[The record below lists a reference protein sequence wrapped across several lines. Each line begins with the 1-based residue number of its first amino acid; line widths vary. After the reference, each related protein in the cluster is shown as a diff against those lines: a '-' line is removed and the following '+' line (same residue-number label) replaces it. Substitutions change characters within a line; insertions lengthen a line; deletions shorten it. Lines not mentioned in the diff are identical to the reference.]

1 MQNVIKSITEHPEM
15 FLIIAGVIL
24 LIILVL
30 LVRKLFRKPKHN
42 VEEYQDTIESD
53 SNQENEELS
62 ENENEEK
69 HEQNLDEQSR
79 QNHIEDYDGDDSVE
93 DTREYRADELNE
105 ENNSEPL
112 KGSQEDDDVSM
123 QMHAKRREPREW
135 EKQSEEPSEE
145 KVGKHGMPLDYYIS
159 ENKPVTP
166 ENYQYRHGMYEKKE
180 DDELSPG
187 DRTFERDPDEKEEFQ
202 KTIKE
207 LTTSLNEVKLSQ
219 NHLENKLD
227 EIGKMFALMQEN
239 ISQNTSDI
247 LNKMNVS
254 KQDVISEIS
263 ENCDAQ
269 NRAVV
274 ESIKSAI
281 PEPVEMPIHETVD
294 YTEQLVGLKKDI
306 EDLKPFVENAI
317 ALRVPVIPK
326 NLVTD
331 MEMMTTEDNISG
343 KIDEIGKKCDEIVT
357 RVNDVKSLQVSQN
370 KQNPDT
376 KKQAVKQDSPKKS
389 QPEKKSQ
396 KQPDS
401 KKESNKPQ
409 DKQPKQEQAPVKQ
422 EAKPAEKQEP
432 IKAQEPAKK
441 VTPVKETPVQNPKQ
455 ETADLEDGT
464 KKVSKPKHLMPQSE
478 KEIDKKISESALPVI
493 ETVASFQDGTKP
505 DSEHLD
511 SFKERHEQRRL
522 QREQAARERAEAQN
536 KQNPVERN
544 NQNLVNNTPV
554 NQSQN
559 SKYERTT
566 GRGYSHSTR
575 PTRPESSSYIARPE
589 HGIR

>member
-42 VEEYQDTIESD
+42 VEEYQDTIESA

-62 ENENEEK
+62 ENESEK
-69 HEQNLDEQSR
+69 EYEQNLDEQSR
-79 QNHIEDYDGDDSVE
+79 QNHIKDYDEDDSVE

-105 ENNSEPL
+105 ENDSEPL
-112 KGSQEDDDVSM
+112 KDSQEDDDVSM

-135 EKQSEEPSEE
+135 EKQTEEPSEE

-180 DDELSPG
+180 DDELNPG

-202 KTIKE
+202 KAVKE
-207 LTTSLNEVKLSQ
+207 LATSLNEVKLSQ

-247 LNKMNVS
+247 LNKMNMS

-281 PEPVEMPIHETVD
+281 PEPAEVSAHETVD
-294 YTEQLVGLKKDI
+294 YTEQLAGLKKDI

-376 KKQAVKQDSPKKS
+376 KKQTVKQDSSKKP

-396 KQPDS
+396 KQSDS
-401 KKESNKPQ
+401 KKENNKSQ
-409 DKQPKQEQAPVKQ
+409 DKQPKQEQTPVKQ
-422 EAKPAEKQEP
+422 ESKSVEKQKSVKE
-432 IKAQEPAKK
+432 AE
-441 VTPVKETPVQNPKQ
+441 TVKETPVQNQKQ

-464 KKVSKPKHLMPQSE
+464 KKVSKPRQLTPQSE
-478 KEIDKKISESALPVI
+478 KEIDKKISESALPVV

-566 GRGYSHSTR
+566 GRGYSHSAR
-575 PTRPESSSYIARPE
+575 PSRPESASYIARPE

>member
-1 MQNVIKSITEHPEM
+1 MQNIIKSITEHPEM

-30 LVRKLFRKPKHN
+30 LIRKLFRKPKHN

-53 SNQENEELS
+53 SNQENEELP
-62 ENENEEK
+62 ENENEEEY
-69 HEQNLDEQSR
+69 EQISDEQSR
-79 QNHIEDYDGDDSVE
+79 QNHIEDYDEDDSVE

-105 ENNSEPL
+105 ENSSEPL
-112 KGSQEDDDVSM
+112 KDSQEDDDVSM

-135 EKQSEEPSEE
+135 EKQTEEPSEG

-180 DDELSPG
+180 DDELNPG

-202 KTIKE
+202 KAIKE
-207 LTTSLNEVKLSQ
+207 LTASLNEVKLSQ

-247 LNKMNVS
+247 LNKINMS

-376 KKQAVKQDSPKKS
+376 KKQTVKQDSQKKS

-396 KQPDS
+396 KQSDS
-401 KKESNKPQ
+401 KKENNKSQ
-409 DKQPKQEQAPVKQ
+409 DKQPKQEQTPVKQ
-422 EAKPAEKQEP
+422 ESKSVEKQKPVKE
-432 IKAQEPAKK
+432 AE
-441 VTPVKETPVQNPKQ
+441 TVKETPVQNQKQ

-464 KKVSKPKHLMPQSE
+464 KKVSKPRQLMPQSE
-478 KEIDKKISESALPVI
+478 KEIDKKISESALPVV

-566 GRGYSHSTR
+566 GRGYSHSAR

-589 HGIR
+589 HGVR

>member
-30 LVRKLFRKPKHN
+30 LVRKLFRKPKYN

-79 QNHIEDYDGDDSVE
+79 QNHIKDYDEDDSVE

-105 ENNSEPL
+105 ENDSEPL
-112 KGSQEDDDVSM
+112 KDSQEDDDVSM
-123 QMHAKRREPREW
+123 QMHTKRREPREW
-135 EKQSEEPSEE
+135 EKEPEEPSEE

-180 DDELSPG
+180 DNELNPG

-227 EIGKMFALMQEN
+227 EIGKMFALMQES
-239 ISQNTSDI
+239 ISKNTSDI
-247 LNKMNVS
+247 LNKMNMS

-281 PEPVEMPIHETVD
+281 PEPAEESAHETVD
-294 YTEQLVGLKKDI
+294 YTEQLIGLKKDI

-326 NLVTD
+326 NIVTN

-441 VTPVKETPVQNPKQ
+441 VTSVKETPVQNPKQ

-544 NQNLVNNTPV
+544 NQNFVNNTPA

-566 GRGYSHSTR
+566 GRGYSHSAR

>member
-30 LVRKLFRKPKHN
+30 LVRKLFRKSKHN

-62 ENENEEK
+62 ENENEEEY
-69 HEQNLDEQSR
+69 EQNLDEQSR
-79 QNHIEDYDGDDSVE
+79 QNHIKDYDEDDSVE
-93 DTREYRADELNE
+93 DTREYRADEFNE
-105 ENNSEPL
+105 ENDSEPL
-112 KGSQEDDDVSM
+112 KASQEDDDVSM

-180 DDELSPG
+180 DDELNPG

-202 KTIKE
+202 KAVKE
-207 LTTSLNEVKLSQ
+207 LATSLNEVKLSQ

-239 ISQNTSDI
+239 ISKNTSDI
-247 LNKMNVS
+247 LNKMNMS
-254 KQDVISEIS
+254 KQDIISEIS

-281 PEPVEMPIHETVD
+281 PEPAEVSAPETVD
-294 YTEQLVGLKKDI
+294 YTEQLAGLKKDI

-331 MEMMTTEDNISG
+331 MNMMTTEDNISG

-357 RVNDVKSLQVSQN
+357 RVNDVKSLQISQH

-376 KKQAVKQDSPKKS
+376 KKQTVKQDGPKKS

-396 KQPDS
+396 KQSEP
-401 KKESNKPQ
+401 KKESNEHQ
-409 DKQPKQEQAPVKQ
+409 NKQPKQEQAPVKQ
-422 EAKPAEKQEP
+422 EAKPAKKQEP
-432 IKAQEPAKK
+432 IKAQEPVKK

-478 KEIDKKISESALPVI
+478 KEIDKKISESALPVV

-566 GRGYSHSTR
+566 GRGYTHSAR

-589 HGIR
+589 HSVR

>member
-30 LVRKLFRKPKHN
+30 LARKLFRKPKHN

-62 ENENEEK
+62 ENENKEEY
-69 HEQNLDEQSR
+69 EQISDEQSR
-79 QNHIEDYDGDDSVE
+79 QNHIKDYDEDDSVE
-93 DTREYRADELNE
+93 DTREYRADEFNE
-105 ENNSEPL
+105 ENDSEPL
-112 KGSQEDDDVSM
+112 KDSQEDDDVSM

-135 EKQSEEPSEE
+135 EKQNEEPSEE

-202 KTIKE
+202 KAIKE
-207 LTTSLNEVKLSQ
+207 LTASLNEVKLSQ

-239 ISQNTSDI
+239 ISKNTSDI
-247 LNKMNVS
+247 LDGMDAS
-254 KQDVISEIS
+254 KQAVISEIS

-294 YTEQLVGLKKDI
+294 YTEQLAGLKKDI

-357 RVNDVKSLQVSQN
+357 RVNDIKSLQVSQN

-409 DKQPKQEQAPVKQ
+409 DKQPKQEQVPVKQ
-422 EAKPAEKQEP
+422 ESKSVEKQ
-432 IKAQEPAKK
+432 K
-441 VTPVKETPVQNPKQ
+441 PVKETTSVKEAPVQNPKQ

-464 KKVSKPKHLMPQSE
+464 KKVSKPRQLMPQSE
-478 KEIDKKISESALPVI
+478 KEIDKKISESALPII

-522 QREQAARERAEAQN
+522 QREQAAKERAEAQN

-544 NQNLVNNTPV
+544 NQNLVNNAPV

-566 GRGYSHSTR
+566 GRGYTHSAR

-589 HGIR
+589 HSIR

>member
-1 MQNVIKSITEHPEM
+1 MQNVIKLITEHPEM

-30 LVRKLFRKPKHN
+30 LIRKLFRKPKHN

-53 SNQENEELS
+53 SNQESEELS
-62 ENENEEK
+62 ENENKEEY
-69 HEQNLDEQSR
+69 EQNPDEQSC
-79 QNHIEDYDGDDSVE
+79 QNHIKDYDEDDSVE
-93 DTREYRADELNE
+93 DTREYHPDEFNE
-105 ENNSEPL
+105 ENDSEPL
-112 KGSQEDDDVSM
+112 KDSQEDDDISM

-135 EKQSEEPSEE
+135 EKQPGESSEE

-180 DDELSPG
+180 DNELNPG

-202 KTIKE
+202 KTVKE
-207 LTTSLNEVKLSQ
+207 LTASLNEVKLSQ

-239 ISQNTSDI
+239 ISENTSDI
-247 LNKMNVS
+247 LNKMNMS

-281 PEPVEMPIHETVD
+281 PEPVEMPVHETVD
-294 YTEQLVGLKKDI
+294 YTEQLAGLKKDI

-326 NLVTD
+326 NLVTNT
-331 MEMMTTEDNISG
+331 EMMTTEDNISG

-376 KKQAVKQDSPKKS
+376 KKQTVKQDSPKKS

-409 DKQPKQEQAPVKQ
+409 DKQPKQEQTPVKQ
-422 EAKPAEKQEP
+422 ESKSLEKQ
-432 IKAQEPAKK
+432 K
-441 VTPVKETPVQNPKQ
+441 PVKEAETVKEAPVQNQKQ
-455 ETADLEDGT
+455 ETTDLKDGT
-464 KKVSKPKHLMPQSE
+464 KKVSKPRQLVPQSE
-478 KEIDKKISESALPVI
+478 KEIDKKISESALPVV

-505 DSEHLD
+505 DSEDLD
-511 SFKERHEQRRL
+511 SFKQRREQRRA
-522 QREQAARERAEAQN
+522 QREQAARERAETQN
-536 KQNPVERN
+536 KQNPVTEN
-544 NQNLVNNTPV
+544 NQNSV

-566 GRGYSHSTR
+566 GRGYTHSAR
-575 PTRPESSSYIARPE
+575 PTRPESASYIARPE

>member
-30 LVRKLFRKPKHN
+30 LVRKLFRKSKHN

-62 ENENEEK
+62 ENENEEEY
-69 HEQNLDEQSR
+69 EQNLDEQSR
-79 QNHIEDYDGDDSVE
+79 QNHIKDYDEDDSVE
-93 DTREYRADELNE
+93 DTREYRADEFNE
-105 ENNSEPL
+105 ENDSEPL
-112 KGSQEDDDVSM
+112 KASQEDDDVSM

-145 KVGKHGMPLDYYIS
+145 EVGKHGMPLDYYIS

-180 DDELSPG
+180 DDELNPG

-202 KTIKE
+202 KAVKE
-207 LTTSLNEVKLSQ
+207 LATSLNEVKLSQ

-544 NQNLVNNTPV
+544 NQNFVNNTPA

-566 GRGYSHSTR
+566 GRGYSHSAR

>member
-1 MQNVIKSITEHPEM
+1 MQNVVKTITEHPEM

-62 ENENEEK
+62 ENESEEEYK
-69 HEQNLDEQSR
+69 QIPDEQSR
-79 QNHIEDYDGDDSVE
+79 QNHIKDYDEDDSVE
-93 DTREYRADELNE
+93 DTREYRADEFNE
-105 ENNSEPL
+105 ENDSEPL
-112 KGSQEDDDVSM
+112 KDSQEDDDVSM

-135 EKQSEEPSEE
+135 EKQTEEPSEE

-202 KTIKE
+202 KAIKE
-207 LTTSLNEVKLSQ
+207 LTASLNEVKLSQ

-239 ISQNTSDI
+239 ISKNTSDI
-247 LNKMNVS
+247 LDGMDAS
-254 KQDVISEIS
+254 KQAVISEIS

-281 PEPVEMPIHETVD
+281 PEPAEVSAHETVD

-326 NLVTD
+326 NIVTN

-357 RVNDVKSLQVSQN
+357 RVNDVKSLQVSQS
-370 KQNPDT
+370 KQNSDT
-376 KKQAVKQDSPKKS
+376 KKQTVKQDSPKKS

-401 KKESNKPQ
+401 KKESNKSQ

-422 EAKPAEKQEP
+422 ESKSVEKQ
-432 IKAQEPAKK
+432 K
-441 VTPVKETPVQNPKQ
+441 PVKEVETVKEAPVQNPKQ
-455 ETADLEDGT
+455 ETVDLEDGT
-464 KKVSKPKHLMPQSE
+464 KKVSKPRQLMPQSE
-478 KEIDKKISESALPVI
+478 KEIDKKISESALPIV

-522 QREQAARERAEAQN
+522 QREQAAKERAEAQN

-544 NQNLVNNTPV
+544 NQNFVNNTPV
-554 NQSQN
+554 SQSQN

-566 GRGYSHSTR
+566 GRGYTHSAR

-589 HGIR
+589 HSIR

>member
-30 LVRKLFRKPKHN
+30 LVRKLFRKPKYN
-42 VEEYQDTIESD
+42 VEEYQDTIESA

-62 ENENEEK
+62 ENENEEEY
-69 HEQNLDEQSR
+69 EQNLDEQSR
-79 QNHIEDYDGDDSVE
+79 QNHIKDYDEDDSVE

-135 EKQSEEPSEE
+135 EKQTEEPSEE

-180 DDELSPG
+180 DNELNPG

-202 KTIKE
+202 KAVKE
-207 LTTSLNEVKLSQ
+207 LATSLNEVKLSQ

-239 ISQNTSDI
+239 ISNNTSDI
-247 LNKMNVS
+247 LDKMNMS

-281 PEPVEMPIHETVD
+281 PEPAEVSAHKTVD
-294 YTEQLVGLKKDI
+294 YTEQLAGLKKDI

-357 RVNDVKSLQVSQN
+357 RVNDVKSLQISQH

-376 KKQAVKQDSPKKS
+376 KKQTVKQDGSKKS

-396 KQPDS
+396 KQSDS
-401 KKESNKPQ
+401 KKENNKSQ
-409 DKQPKQEQAPVKQ
+409 DKQPKQEQTPVKQ
-422 EAKPAEKQEP
+422 ESKSVEKQKSVKE
-432 IKAQEPAKK
+432 AE
-441 VTPVKETPVQNPKQ
+441 TVKETPVQNQKQ

-478 KEIDKKISESALPVI
+478 KEIDKKISESALPVV

-522 QREQAARERAEAQN
+522 QREQAAKERAEAQN

-566 GRGYSHSTR
+566 GRGYTHSAR
-575 PTRPESSSYIARPE
+575 PTRPESASYIARPE

>member
-30 LVRKLFRKPKHN
+30 LVRKLFRKSKHN

-79 QNHIEDYDGDDSVE
+79 QNHIKDYDEDDSVE

-105 ENNSEPL
+105 ENDSEPL
-112 KGSQEDDDVSM
+112 KDSQEDDDVSM

-135 EKQSEEPSEE
+135 EKEPEEPSEE

-180 DDELSPG
+180 DNELNPG

-281 PEPVEMPIHETVD
+281 PEQAEVSAHETVD
-294 YTEQLVGLKKDI
+294 YTEQLAGLKKDI

-331 MEMMTTEDNISG
+331 MNMMTTEDNISG

-357 RVNDVKSLQVSQN
+357 RVNDVKSLQVSQS

-376 KKQAVKQDSPKKS
+376 KKQTVKQDSQKKS
-389 QPEKKSQ
+389 QSEKKTQ

-401 KKESNKPQ
+401 KKENNKSQ
-409 DKQPKQEQAPVKQ
+409 DKQPKQEQTPVKQ
-422 EAKPAEKQEP
+422 KSKSVEKQ
-432 IKAQEPAKK
+432 K
-441 VTPVKETPVQNPKQ
+441 PVKEAETVKEAPVQNQKQ

-464 KKVSKPKHLMPQSE
+464 KKVSKPRQLMPQSE
-478 KEIDKKISESALPVI
+478 KEIDKKISESALPVV

>member
-53 SNQENEELS
+53 SNHENEELS
-62 ENENEEK
+62 ENESEEEYK
-69 HEQNLDEQSR
+69 QIPDEQSR
-79 QNHIEDYDGDDSVE
+79 QNHIKDYDEDDSVE
-93 DTREYRADELNE
+93 DTREYRADEFNE
-105 ENNSEPL
+105 ENDSEPL
-112 KGSQEDDDVSM
+112 KDSQEDDDVSM

-135 EKQSEEPSEE
+135 EKQAEEPSEE

-180 DDELSPG
+180 DDELNPG

-202 KTIKE
+202 KAVKE
-207 LTTSLNEVKLSQ
+207 LATSLNEVKLSQ

-239 ISQNTSDI
+239 ISKNTSDI
-247 LNKMNVS
+247 LNKMNMS

-281 PEPVEMPIHETVD
+281 PEPAEASAPETVD
-294 YTEQLVGLKKDI
+294 YTEQLAGLKKDI

-357 RVNDVKSLQVSQN
+357 RVNDVKSLQVSQS
-370 KQNPDT
+370 KQNSDT
-376 KKQAVKQDSPKKS
+376 KKQTVKQDSPKKS

-401 KKESNKPQ
+401 KKESNKSQ

-422 EAKPAEKQEP
+422 ESKSVEKQ
-432 IKAQEPAKK
+432 K
-441 VTPVKETPVQNPKQ
+441 PVKEVETVKEAPVQNQKQ
-455 ETADLEDGT
+455 ETAGLEDGT
-464 KKVSKPKHLMPQSE
+464 KKVSKPRHLTPQSE
-478 KEIDKKISESALPVI
+478 KEIDKKISESALPVV

-522 QREQAARERAEAQN
+522 QREQAAKERAEAQN

-544 NQNLVNNTPV
+544 NQNLVNNAPV

-566 GRGYSHSTR
+566 GRGYTHSTR
-575 PTRPESSSYIARPE
+575 PTRPESTSYIARPE

>member
-1 MQNVIKSITEHPEM
+1 MQNIIKSITEHPEM

-53 SNQENEELS
+53 SNQENEELP
-62 ENENEEK
+62 ENENEEEYK
-69 HEQNLDEQSR
+69 QISDEQSR
-79 QNHIEDYDGDDSVE
+79 QNHIKDYDEDDSVE

-112 KGSQEDDDVSM
+112 KDSQEDDDVSM

-159 ENKPVTP
+159 ENKLVTP

-180 DDELSPG
+180 DDELNPG

-202 KTIKE
+202 KAVNE

-239 ISQNTSDI
+239 ISQNTSNI

-281 PEPVEMPIHETVD
+281 PEPAEVSAHETGD
-294 YTEQLVGLKKDI
+294 YTEQLAGLKKDI

-331 MEMMTTEDNISG
+331 MDMMTTEDNISG

-370 KQNPDT
+370 KQNPDA
-376 KKQAVKQDSPKKS
+376 KKQTVKQDSPKKS

-396 KQPDS
+396 KQSDS
-401 KKESNKPQ
+401 KREDNEHQ
-409 DKQPKQEQAPVKQ
+409 NKQPKQGQTPVKQ
-422 EAKPAEKQEP
+422 ESKSVEKQKSVKE
-432 IKAQEPAKK
+432 
-441 VTPVKETPVQNPKQ
+441 TTSVKETPVQNPKQ

-464 KKVSKPKHLMPQSE
+464 KKVSKPRQLMPQSE
-478 KEIDKKISESALPVI
+478 KEIDKKISESALPIV

-505 DSEHLD
+505 DSEYLD

-522 QREQAARERAEAQN
+522 QREQAAREREEAQN

-544 NQNLVNNTPV
+544 SQNLVNSAPV
-554 NQSQN
+554 NQSQS

-566 GRGYSHSTR
+566 GRGYTHSAR

-589 HGIR
+589 HGVR

>member
-62 ENENEEK
+62 KNENEEEY
-69 HEQNLDEQSR
+69 EQISDEQSR
-79 QNHIEDYDGDDSVE
+79 QNHIKDYDEDNSVE

-105 ENNSEPL
+105 ENDSEPL
-112 KGSQEDDDVSM
+112 KDSQEDDDVSM

-135 EKQSEEPSEE
+135 EKQTEEPSEE

-180 DDELSPG
+180 DNELNPG

-239 ISQNTSDI
+239 ISQNASDI
-247 LNKMNVS
+247 LNKMNMS

-281 PEPVEMPIHETVD
+281 PEPAEVSTHETVN

-326 NLVTD
+326 NLVTN

-376 KKQAVKQDSPKKS
+376 KKQTVKQDSLKKS

-396 KQPDS
+396 KQSDS
-401 KKESNKPQ
+401 KREDNEHQ
-409 DKQPKQEQAPVKQ
+409 NKQPKKEQAPVKQ
-422 EAKPAEKQEP
+422 ESKSVEKQ
-432 IKAQEPAKK
+432 K
-441 VTPVKETPVQNPKQ
+441 PVKETTSVKEAPVQNPKQ
-455 ETADLEDGT
+455 ETVDLEDGT
-464 KKVSKPKHLMPQSE
+464 KKVSKPRQLMPQSE
-478 KEIDKKISESALPVI
+478 KEIDKKISESALPII

-522 QREQAARERAEAQN
+522 QREQAAKERAEAQN

-544 NQNLVNNTPV
+544 NQNFVNNAPV
-554 NQSQN
+554 SQSQN

-566 GRGYSHSTR
+566 GRGYTHSAR
-575 PTRPESSSYIARPE
+575 PTRPESTSYIARPE
-589 HGIR
+589 HGIC

>member
-62 ENENEEK
+62 ENENEEEY
-69 HEQNLDEQSR
+69 EQISDEQSR
-79 QNHIEDYDGDDSVE
+79 QDHIKDYDEDDSVE

-105 ENNSEPL
+105 ENDSEPL
-112 KGSQEDDDVSM
+112 KDSQEDDDVSM

-135 EKQSEEPSEE
+135 EKQTEEPSEE

-180 DDELSPG
+180 DNELNPG

-247 LNKMNVS
+247 LNKMNMS

-281 PEPVEMPIHETVD
+281 PEPAEVSAHETVD

-357 RVNDVKSLQVSQN
+357 RVNDVKSLQISQN
-370 KQNPDT
+370 KQNPDI
-376 KKQAVKQDSPKKS
+376 KKQTVKQDGQKKS

-401 KKESNKPQ
+401 KKENNKSQ
-409 DKQPKQEQAPVKQ
+409 DKQSKKEQTPVKQ
-422 EAKPAEKQEP
+422 ESKSVEKQ
-432 IKAQEPAKK
+432 K
-441 VTPVKETPVQNPKQ
+441 PVKETTSVKEAPVQNPKQ

-464 KKVSKPKHLMPQSE
+464 KKVSKPKQLMPQSE
-478 KEIDKKISESALPVI
+478 KEIDKKISESALPVV

-566 GRGYSHSTR
+566 GRGYTHSAR
-575 PTRPESSSYIARPE
+575 PTRPESTSYIARPE

>member
-1 MQNVIKSITEHPEM
+1 MQNVIKLITEHPEM

-30 LVRKLFRKPKHN
+30 LVGKLFRKPKHN

-53 SNQENEELS
+53 SNQESEELS
-62 ENENEEK
+62 ENENKEEY
-69 HEQNLDEQSR
+69 EQNPDEQSC
-79 QNHIEDYDGDDSVE
+79 QNHIKDYDEDDSVE
-93 DTREYRADELNE
+93 DTREYHPDEFNE
-105 ENNSEPL
+105 ENDSEPL
-112 KGSQEDDDVSM
+112 KDSQEDDDVSM

-135 EKQSEEPSEE
+135 EKQTEEPSEE

-180 DDELSPG
+180 DNELNPG

-202 KTIKE
+202 KAIKE
-207 LTTSLNEVKLSQ
+207 LTASLNEVKLSQ

-239 ISQNTSDI
+239 ISENTSDI
-247 LNKMNVS
+247 LNKMNMS

-281 PEPVEMPIHETVD
+281 PEPVEMPVHETVD
-294 YTEQLVGLKKDI
+294 YTEQLAGLKKDI

-376 KKQAVKQDSPKKS
+376 KKQTVKQDSPKKS
-389 QPEKKSQ
+389 QLEKKSQ

-422 EAKPAEKQEP
+422 ESKSLERQK
-432 IKAQEPAKK
+432 
-441 VTPVKETPVQNPKQ
+441 PVKEAETVKEVPVQNQKQ

-464 KKVSKPKHLMPQSE
+464 KKVSKPRQLMPQSE

-505 DSEHLD
+505 DSEDLD
-511 SFKERHEQRRL
+511 SFKQRREQRRA
-522 QREQAARERAEAQN
+522 QREQAARERAEAQD
-536 KQNPVERN
+536 KQNPATEN
-544 NQNLVNNTPV
+544 SQNSV

-566 GRGYSHSTR
+566 GRGYTHSAR
-575 PTRPESSSYIARPE
+575 PSRPESASYIARPE

>member
-24 LIILVL
+24 LIIHVL

-62 ENENEEK
+62 ENENEEEY
-69 HEQNLDEQSR
+69 EQNLDEQSR
-79 QNHIEDYDGDDSVE
+79 QNHIKDYDEDDSVE

-105 ENNSEPL
+105 ENDSESL
-112 KGSQEDDDVSM
+112 KDSQEDDDVSM

-180 DDELSPG
+180 DDELNPG

-202 KTIKE
+202 KTFKE
-207 LTTSLNEVKLSQ
+207 LATSLNEVKLSQ

-239 ISQNTSDI
+239 ISKNTSDI
-247 LNKMNVS
+247 LNKMNMS

-281 PEPVEMPIHETVD
+281 PEPAEASAPETVD
-294 YTEQLVGLKKDI
+294 YTEQLAGLKKDI

-376 KKQAVKQDSPKKS
+376 KKQTVKQDGSKKS

-396 KQPDS
+396 KQSDS
-401 KKESNKPQ
+401 KKENNKSQ
-409 DKQPKQEQAPVKQ
+409 DKQPKQEQTPVKQ
-422 EAKPAEKQEP
+422 ESKSVEKQKPVKE
-432 IKAQEPAKK
+432 AE
-441 VTPVKETPVQNPKQ
+441 TVKETPVQNQKQ
-455 ETADLEDGT
+455 ETADLEDST
-464 KKVSKPKHLMPQSE
+464 KKVSKPRQLTPQSE
-478 KEIDKKISESALPVI
+478 KEIDKKISESALPVV

-522 QREQAARERAEAQN
+522 QREQAAKERAEAQN

-566 GRGYSHSTR
+566 GRGYSHSAR

>member
-1 MQNVIKSITEHPEM
+1 MQNVVKTITEHPEM

-53 SNQENEELS
+53 SNQESEELS
-62 ENENEEK
+62 ENKNEEEY
-69 HEQNLDEQSR
+69 EQISDEQSR
-79 QNHIEDYDGDDSVE
+79 QNHIKDYDEDDSVE

-105 ENNSEPL
+105 GNDSEPL
-112 KGSQEDDDVSM
+112 KDSQEDDDVSM

-135 EKQSEEPSEE
+135 EKQTEEPSEE

-180 DDELSPG
+180 DNELNPG

-202 KTIKE
+202 KAVKE
-207 LTTSLNEVKLSQ
+207 LTASLNEVKLSQ

-239 ISQNTSDI
+239 ISKNTSDI
-247 LNKMNVS
+247 LNKMNMS

-281 PEPVEMPIHETVD
+281 PEPVEMPVHETVD

-326 NLVTD
+326 NIVTN
-331 MEMMTTEDNISG
+331 MEMMTAEDNISG

-357 RVNDVKSLQVSQN
+357 RVNDVKSLQISQN

-389 QPEKKSQ
+389 QLEKKSQ

-422 EAKPAEKQEP
+422 ESKSLEKQ
-432 IKAQEPAKK
+432 K
-441 VTPVKETPVQNPKQ
+441 PVKESTSVKEVPVQNSKQ
-455 ETADLEDGT
+455 ETTDLEGGT
-464 KKVSKPKHLMPQSE
+464 KKVSKPRQLMPQSE
-478 KEIDKKISESALPVI
+478 KEIDKKISESALPIV

-522 QREQAARERAEAQN
+522 QREQAAKERAEAQN

-544 NQNLVNNTPV
+544 NQNLVNNAPV
-554 NQSQN
+554 NQLQN

-566 GRGYSHSTR
+566 GRGYTHSAR
-575 PTRPESSSYIARPE
+575 PTRPESTSYIARPE
-589 HGIR
+589 HGVR

>member
-30 LVRKLFRKPKHN
+30 LVRKLFRKPKYN

-69 HEQNLDEQSR
+69 YEQNLDDQSR
-79 QNHIEDYDGDDSVE
+79 QNHIKDYDEDDSVE

-105 ENNSEPL
+105 ENDSEPL
-112 KGSQEDDDVSM
+112 KDSQEDDDVSM

-135 EKQSEEPSEE
+135 EKQTEEPSEE

-159 ENKPVTP
+159 ENKLVTP

-281 PEPVEMPIHETVD
+281 PEPAEVSAPETVD
-294 YTEQLVGLKKDI
+294 YTEQLAGLKKDI

-317 ALRVPVIPK
+317 ALRVTVIPK

-370 KQNPDT
+370 KQNPDA
-376 KKQAVKQDSPKKS
+376 KKQTVKQDSPKKS

-396 KQPDS
+396 KQSDS
-401 KKESNKPQ
+401 KREDNEHQ
-409 DKQPKQEQAPVKQ
+409 NKQPKKEQTPVKQ
-422 EAKPAEKQEP
+422 ESKSVEKQ
-432 IKAQEPAKK
+432 K
-441 VTPVKETPVQNPKQ
+441 PVKETPVQNPKQ

-536 KQNPVERN
+536 KQNPVERT
-544 NQNLVNNTPV
+544 NQNLVNNAPV

-566 GRGYSHSTR
+566 GRGYTHSAR

>member
-1 MQNVIKSITEHPEM
+1 MQNVIKLITEHPEM

-30 LVRKLFRKPKHN
+30 LVGKLFRKPKHN
-42 VEEYQDTIESD
+42 VEEYQDTIESA
-53 SNQENEELS
+53 SNQKDEELS
-62 ENENEEK
+62 ENENEEEY
-69 HEQNLDEQSR
+69 EQISDEQSR
-79 QNHIEDYDGDDSVE
+79 QSHIKDYDEDDSVE

-105 ENNSEPL
+105 ENDSEPL
-112 KGSQEDDDVSM
+112 KAPQEDNDVSM

-135 EKQSEEPSEE
+135 EKQPEESSEE

-159 ENKPVTP
+159 ENKTVTP

-180 DDELSPG
+180 DNELNPG

-202 KTIKE
+202 KAIKE
-207 LTTSLNEVKLSQ
+207 LAASLNEVKLSQ

-239 ISQNTSDI
+239 ISENTSDI
-247 LNKMNVS
+247 LNKMNMS

-281 PEPVEMPIHETVD
+281 PEPVETPVHETVD
-294 YTEQLVGLKKDI
+294 YTEQLAGLKKDI

-376 KKQAVKQDSPKKS
+376 KKQTVKQDSPKKS

-422 EAKPAEKQEP
+422 ESKSLEKQ
-432 IKAQEPAKK
+432 K
-441 VTPVKETPVQNPKQ
+441 PVKEAETVKEAPVQNQKQ
-455 ETADLEDGT
+455 ETTDLEDGT
-464 KKVSKPKHLMPQSE
+464 KKVSKPRHLTPQSE
-478 KEIDKKISESALPVI
+478 KEIDKKISESALPIV

-522 QREQAARERAEAQN
+522 QREQAAKERAEAQN

-544 NQNLVNNTPV
+544 NQNLVNNTSV

-566 GRGYSHSTR
+566 GRGYTHSAR
-575 PTRPESSSYIARPE
+575 PTRPESASYIARPE

>member
-1 MQNVIKSITEHPEM
+1 MQNVVKTITEHPEM

-42 VEEYQDTIESD
+42 IEEYQDTIESD
-53 SNQENEELS
+53 SNQESEELS
-62 ENENEEK
+62 ENKNEEEY
-69 HEQNLDEQSR
+69 EQISDEQSR
-79 QNHIEDYDGDDSVE
+79 QSHIEEYDEDDSVE

-105 ENNSEPL
+105 KNDSEPL
-112 KGSQEDDDVSM
+112 KDSQEDDDVSM

-135 EKQSEEPSEE
+135 EKQTEEPSEE

-180 DDELSPG
+180 DDELNPG

-202 KTIKE
+202 KTVKE
-207 LTTSLNEVKLSQ
+207 LTASLNEVKLSQ

-239 ISQNTSDI
+239 ISKNTSDI
-247 LNKMNVS
+247 LNKMNMS

-281 PEPVEMPIHETVD
+281 PEPVEMPVHETVD
-294 YTEQLVGLKKDI
+294 YTEQLAGLKKDI

-326 NLVTD
+326 NLVTN
-331 MEMMTTEDNISG
+331 MEMMTTEDSISG

-376 KKQAVKQDSPKKS
+376 KKQTVKQDSLKKS

-396 KQPDS
+396 KQSDS
-401 KKESNKPQ
+401 KREDNEHQ
-409 DKQPKQEQAPVKQ
+409 NKQPKKEQTPVKQ
-422 EAKPAEKQEP
+422 ESKSVEKQ
-432 IKAQEPAKK
+432 K
-441 VTPVKETPVQNPKQ
+441 PVKETASVKEAPVQNPKQ
-455 ETADLEDGT
+455 ETSDLEDST
-464 KKVSKPKHLMPQSE
+464 KKVSKPRQLMPQSE
-478 KEIDKKISESALPVI
+478 KEIDKKISESALPIV

-522 QREQAARERAEAQN
+522 QREQAAKERAEAQN

-544 NQNLVNNTPV
+544 NQNLVNNAPV

-566 GRGYSHSTR
+566 GRGYTHSAR
-575 PTRPESSSYIARPE
+575 PTRPESTSYIARPE
-589 HGIR
+589 HSIR

>member
-62 ENENEEK
+62 ENENEEEY
-69 HEQNLDEQSR
+69 EQISDEQSR
-79 QNHIEDYDGDDSVE
+79 QDHIKDYDEDDSVE

-105 ENNSEPL
+105 ENDSEPL
-112 KGSQEDDDVSM
+112 KDSQEDDDVSM

-135 EKQSEEPSEE
+135 EKQTEEPSEE

-180 DDELSPG
+180 DNELNPG

-207 LTTSLNEVKLSQ
+207 LTTSLNEVKFSQ

-247 LNKMNVS
+247 LNKMNMS

-281 PEPVEMPIHETVD
+281 PEPAEVSTHETVD
-294 YTEQLVGLKKDI
+294 YTEQLAGLKKDI

-331 MEMMTTEDNISG
+331 TEMMTTEDNISG

-376 KKQAVKQDSPKKS
+376 KKQTVKQDSLKKS

-396 KQPDS
+396 KQSDS
-401 KKESNKPQ
+401 KREDNEHQ
-409 DKQPKQEQAPVKQ
+409 NKQPKKEQAPVKQ
-422 EAKPAEKQEP
+422 ESKSVEKQ
-432 IKAQEPAKK
+432 K
-441 VTPVKETPVQNPKQ
+441 PVKETTSVKEAPVQNPKQ

-464 KKVSKPKHLMPQSE
+464 KKISKPRQLMPQSE
-478 KEIDKKISESALPVI
+478 KEIDKKISESALPII

-522 QREQAARERAEAQN
+522 QREQAAKERAEAQN

-544 NQNLVNNTPV
+544 NQNFVNSAPV
-554 NQSQN
+554 SQSQN

-566 GRGYSHSTR
+566 GRGYTHSAR
-575 PTRPESSSYIARPE
+575 PTRPESTSYIARPE
-589 HGIR
+589 HSIR

>member
-1 MQNVIKSITEHPEM
+1 MQNVVKSITKHPEM

-62 ENENEEK
+62 ENESEEEYK
-69 HEQNLDEQSR
+69 QIPDEQSR
-79 QNHIEDYDGDDSVE
+79 QNHIKDYDEDDSVE

-105 ENNSEPL
+105 GNDSEPL
-112 KGSQEDDDVSM
+112 KDSQEDDDVSM

-135 EKQSEEPSEE
+135 EKQTEEPSEE

-202 KTIKE
+202 KAVKE
-207 LTTSLNEVKLSQ
+207 LTASLNEVKLSQ

-239 ISQNTSDI
+239 ISKNTSDI
-247 LNKMNVS
+247 LNKMNMS

-281 PEPVEMPIHETVD
+281 PEPVEMPVHETMD
-294 YTEQLVGLKKDI
+294 YTEQLAGLKKDI

-357 RVNDVKSLQVSQN
+357 RVNDVKSLQISQN

-422 EAKPAEKQEP
+422 ESKSLEKQ
-432 IKAQEPAKK
+432 K
-441 VTPVKETPVQNPKQ
+441 PVKESTSVKEVPVQNSKQ
-455 ETADLEDGT
+455 ETTDLEDGT
-464 KKVSKPKHLMPQSE
+464 KKVSKPRQLMPQSE
-478 KEIDKKISESALPVI
+478 KEIDKKISESALPIV

-566 GRGYSHSTR
+566 GRGYSHSAR
-575 PTRPESSSYIARPE
+575 PTRPESPSYIARPE

>member
-1 MQNVIKSITEHPEM
+1 MQNVVKTITEHPEM

-30 LVRKLFRKPKHN
+30 LVRKLFKKPKHN

-53 SNQENEELS
+53 SNHENEELS
-62 ENENEEK
+62 ENESEEEYK
-69 HEQNLDEQSR
+69 QIPDEQSR
-79 QNHIEDYDGDDSVE
+79 QNHIKDYDEDDSVE

-105 ENNSEPL
+105 ENDSEPL
-112 KGSQEDDDVSM
+112 KDSQEDDDVSM

-135 EKQSEEPSEE
+135 EKQTEEPSEE

-180 DDELSPG
+180 DDELNPG

-202 KTIKE
+202 KTVKE
-207 LTTSLNEVKLSQ
+207 LTASLNEVKFSQ

-239 ISQNTSDI
+239 ISKNTSDI
-247 LNKMNVS
+247 LNKMNMS

-281 PEPVEMPIHETVD
+281 PEPAEVSAHETVD
-294 YTEQLVGLKKDI
+294 YTEQLAGLKKDI

-376 KKQAVKQDSPKKS
+376 KKQTVKQDSLKKS

-396 KQPDS
+396 KQSDS
-401 KKESNKPQ
+401 KKENNKPQ
-409 DKQPKQEQAPVKQ
+409 DKQPKQEQTPVKQ
-422 EAKPAEKQEP
+422 ESKSVEKQ
-432 IKAQEPAKK
+432 K
-441 VTPVKETPVQNPKQ
+441 PVKESTSVKEVPVQNSKQ
-455 ETADLEDGT
+455 ETTDLEGST
-464 KKVSKPKHLMPQSE
+464 KKVSKPRQLMPQSE
-478 KEIDKKISESALPVI
+478 KEIDKKISESALPIV

-566 GRGYSHSTR
+566 GRGYSHSAR

>member
-30 LVRKLFRKPKHN
+30 LVRKLFKKPKHN

-53 SNQENEELS
+53 SNQENEELP
-62 ENENEEK
+62 ENENEK
-69 HEQNLDEQSR
+69 KYEQISDEQSR
-79 QNHIEDYDGDDSVE
+79 QNHIEDYDEDDSVE

-112 KGSQEDDDVSM
+112 KDSQEDDDVSM

-159 ENKPVTP
+159 ENKLVTP

-180 DDELSPG
+180 DDELNPG

-202 KTIKE
+202 KAVNE

-281 PEPVEMPIHETVD
+281 PEPAEVSAPETVD
-294 YTEQLVGLKKDI
+294 YTEQLAGLKKDI

-317 ALRVPVIPK
+317 ALRIPVIPK

-331 MEMMTTEDNISG
+331 MDMMTTEDNISG

-376 KKQAVKQDSPKKS
+376 KKQTVKQDSSKKS

-396 KQPDS
+396 KQSDS
-401 KKESNKPQ
+401 KREDNEHQ
-409 DKQPKQEQAPVKQ
+409 NKQPKKEQTPVKQ
-422 EAKPAEKQEP
+422 ESKSVEKQ
-432 IKAQEPAKK
+432 K
-441 VTPVKETPVQNPKQ
+441 PVKETTSVKEAPVQNQKQ
-455 ETADLEDGT
+455 ETADLEDST
-464 KKVSKPKHLMPQSE
+464 KKVSKPRQLMPQSE
-478 KEIDKKISESALPVI
+478 KEIDKKISESALPVV

-522 QREQAARERAEAQN
+522 QREQAAKERVEAQN
-536 KQNPVERN
+536 KQNPVEKN
-544 NQNLVNNTPV
+544 NQNLVNNVPV

-566 GRGYSHSTR
+566 GRGYTHSAR
-575 PTRPESSSYIARPE
+575 PTRPESTSYIARPE

>member
-1 MQNVIKSITEHPEM
+1 MQNVIKSITERPEM

-53 SNQENEELS
+53 SNQESEELS
-62 ENENEEK
+62 ENENKEEY
-69 HEQNLDEQSR
+69 EQISDEQSR
-79 QNHIEDYDGDDSVE
+79 QNHIKDYDEDDSVE

-105 ENNSEPL
+105 ENDSEPL
-112 KGSQEDDDVSM
+112 KDSQEDDDVSM

-135 EKQSEEPSEE
+135 EKEPEESSEE

-180 DDELSPG
+180 DNELNPG

-202 KTIKE
+202 KAIKE

-281 PEPVEMPIHETVD
+281 PEPAEVSAHETVD

-376 KKQAVKQDSPKKS
+376 KKQTVKQDSSKKS

-396 KQPDS
+396 KQSDS
-401 KKESNKPQ
+401 KKENNKSQ
-409 DKQPKQEQAPVKQ
+409 DKQSKQEQTPVKQ
-422 EAKPAEKQEP
+422 ESKSVEKQKPVKE
-432 IKAQEPAKK
+432 AE
-441 VTPVKETPVQNPKQ
+441 TVKETPVQNQKQ

-464 KKVSKPKHLMPQSE
+464 KKVSKPRQLTPQSE
-478 KEIDKKISESALPVI
+478 KEIDKKISESALPVV

-566 GRGYSHSTR
+566 GRGYSHSAR
-575 PTRPESSSYIARPE
+575 PTRPESTSYIARPE
-589 HGIR
+589 HGVR

>member
-1 MQNVIKSITEHPEM
+1 MQNVIKSVTEHPEM

-42 VEEYQDTIESD
+42 VEEYQDTIKSD

-62 ENENEEK
+62 ENENEEEYK
-69 HEQNLDEQSR
+69 QISDEQSR
-79 QNHIEDYDGDDSVE
+79 QNHIKDYDEDDSVE

-105 ENNSEPL
+105 KNDSEPL
-112 KGSQEDDDVSM
+112 KDSQEDDDVSM

-145 KVGKHGMPLDYYIS
+145 KVGKRGMPLDYYIS

-180 DDELSPG
+180 DNELNPG

-219 NHLENKLD
+219 NYLENKLD

-247 LNKMNVS
+247 LNKMNMS

-281 PEPVEMPIHETVD
+281 PEPAEVSAHETVD
-294 YTEQLVGLKKDI
+294 YTEQLAGLKKDI
-306 EDLKPFVENAI
+306 EDLKSFVENAI

-331 MEMMTTEDNISG
+331 MDMMTTEDNISG

-376 KKQAVKQDSPKKS
+376 KKQAVKQDSLKKS

-396 KQPDS
+396 KQSDS
-401 KKESNKPQ
+401 KREDNEHQ
-409 DKQPKQEQAPVKQ
+409 NKQPKKEQTPVKQ
-422 EAKPAEKQEP
+422 ESKSVEKQ
-432 IKAQEPAKK
+432 K
-441 VTPVKETPVQNPKQ
+441 PVKETTSVKEAPVQNPKQ

-522 QREQAARERAEAQN
+522 QREQAAREHAEAQN

-566 GRGYSHSTR
+566 GRGYTHSAR

-589 HGIR
+589 HGVR

>member
-30 LVRKLFRKPKHN
+30 LVGKLFRKPKHN
-42 VEEYQDTIESD
+42 AEEYQDTIESD

-62 ENENEEK
+62 ENENKEEY
-69 HEQNLDEQSR
+69 EQISDEQSR
-79 QNHIEDYDGDDSVE
+79 QNHIKDYDEDDSVE

-105 ENNSEPL
+105 ENDSEPL
-112 KGSQEDDDVSM
+112 KDSQEDDDVSM

-135 EKQSEEPSEE
+135 EKQTEEPSEE

-227 EIGKMFALMQEN
+227 EIGKMFALMQES

-247 LNKMNVS
+247 LNKMNMS

-281 PEPVEMPIHETVD
+281 PEPTEVSAPETVD
-294 YTEQLVGLKKDI
+294 YTEQLAGLKKDV

-326 NLVTD
+326 NIVTN

-376 KKQAVKQDSPKKS
+376 KKQTVKQDNSKKS

-396 KQPDS
+396 KQSDS
-401 KKESNKPQ
+401 KKENNKSQ
-409 DKQPKQEQAPVKQ
+409 DKQPKQEQTPVKQ
-422 EAKPAEKQEP
+422 ESKSVEKQKPVKE
-432 IKAQEPAKK
+432 AE
-441 VTPVKETPVQNPKQ
+441 TVKETPVQNQKQ

-464 KKVSKPKHLMPQSE
+464 KKVSKPRQLTPQSE
-478 KEIDKKISESALPVI
+478 KEIDKKISESALPVV

-522 QREQAARERAEAQN
+522 QREQAAKERAEAQN

-566 GRGYSHSTR
+566 GRGYSHSAR

>member
-42 VEEYQDTIESD
+42 VEEYQDTIESN
-53 SNQENEELS
+53 SNQESEELS
-62 ENENEEK
+62 ENENEEEYK
-69 HEQNLDEQSR
+69 QNPDERSR
-79 QNHIEDYDGDDSVE
+79 QSHIEEYDEDDSVE

-105 ENNSEPL
+105 ENDSEPL

-135 EKQSEEPSEE
+135 EKQTEEPSEE

-180 DDELSPG
+180 DDELNPG

-202 KTIKE
+202 KTVKE
-207 LTTSLNEVKLSQ
+207 LTASLNEVKLSQ

-239 ISQNTSDI
+239 ISKNTSDI
-247 LNKMNVS
+247 LNKMNMS
-254 KQDVISEIS
+254 KQDAISEIS

-281 PEPVEMPIHETVD
+281 PEPVEVSAHEAVD

-326 NLVTD
+326 NIVTN

-357 RVNDVKSLQVSQN
+357 RVNDVKSLQISQH

-376 KKQAVKQDSPKKS
+376 KKQTVKQDGPKKS

-396 KQPDS
+396 KQSEP
-401 KKESNKPQ
+401 KKESNEHQ
-409 DKQPKQEQAPVKQ
+409 NKQPKQEQAPVKQ

-432 IKAQEPAKK
+432 IKAQEPVKK
-441 VTPVKETPVQNPKQ
+441 VAPVKETPVQSPKQ

-522 QREQAARERAEAQN
+522 QREQAARERAEARN
-536 KQNPVERN
+536 KQNPVKRT
-544 NQNLVNNTPV
+544 NQNLVNNAPV

-566 GRGYSHSTR
+566 GRGYTHSAR

-589 HGIR
+589 HSIR

>member
-1 MQNVIKSITEHPEM
+1 MQNVIKSITEHPET

-42 VEEYQDTIESD
+42 VEEYQDTIESA

-62 ENENEEK
+62 ENKNEEK
-69 HEQNLDEQSR
+69 YEQNLDEQSR
-79 QNHIEDYDGDDSVE
+79 QNHIKDYDEDDSVE

-105 ENNSEPL
+105 ENNSESF
-112 KGSQEDDDVSM
+112 KDSQEDDDVSM

-135 EKQSEEPSEE
+135 EKQTEEPSEE

-239 ISQNTSDI
+239 ISKNTSDI
-247 LNKMNVS
+247 LNKMNMS
-254 KQDVISEIS
+254 KQDVISEIC

-281 PEPVEMPIHETVD
+281 PEPAEASAPETVD

-306 EDLKPFVENAI
+306 EGLKPFVENAI

-376 KKQAVKQDSPKKS
+376 KKQTVKQDSSKKS

-396 KQPDS
+396 KQSDS
-401 KKESNKPQ
+401 KKENNKSQ
-409 DKQPKQEQAPVKQ
+409 DKQSKQEQTPVKQ
-422 EAKPAEKQEP
+422 ESKSVEKQKPVKE
-432 IKAQEPAKK
+432 AE
-441 VTPVKETPVQNPKQ
+441 TVKETPVQNQKQ

-464 KKVSKPKHLMPQSE
+464 KKVSKPRQLTPQSE
-478 KEIDKKISESALPVI
+478 KEIDKKISESALPVV

-566 GRGYSHSTR
+566 GRGYSHSAR

>member
-1 MQNVIKSITEHPEM
+1 MQNVVKTITEHPEM

-30 LVRKLFRKPKHN
+30 LVRKLFKKPKHN

-53 SNQENEELS
+53 SNHENEELS
-62 ENENEEK
+62 ENESEEEYK
-69 HEQNLDEQSR
+69 QIPDEQSR
-79 QNHIEDYDGDDSVE
+79 QNHIKDYDEDDSVE

-105 ENNSEPL
+105 ENDSEPL
-112 KGSQEDDDVSM
+112 KDSQEDDDVSM

-135 EKQSEEPSEE
+135 EKQTEEPSEE

-180 DDELSPG
+180 DDELNPG

-202 KTIKE
+202 KTVKE
-207 LTTSLNEVKLSQ
+207 LTASLNEVKLSQ

-239 ISQNTSDI
+239 ISKNTSDI
-247 LNKMNVS
+247 LNKMNMS

-281 PEPVEMPIHETVD
+281 PEPAEVSAHETVD
-294 YTEQLVGLKKDI
+294 YTEQLAGLKKDI

-376 KKQAVKQDSPKKS
+376 KKQTVKQDSLKKS

-396 KQPDS
+396 KQSDS
-401 KKESNKPQ
+401 KKENNKPQ
-409 DKQPKQEQAPVKQ
+409 DKQPKQEQTPVKQ
-422 EAKPAEKQEP
+422 ESKSVEKQ
-432 IKAQEPAKK
+432 K
-441 VTPVKETPVQNPKQ
+441 PVKESTSVKEVPVQNSKQ
-455 ETADLEDGT
+455 ETTDLEGST
-464 KKVSKPKHLMPQSE
+464 KKVSKPRQLMPQSE
-478 KEIDKKISESALPVI
+478 KEIDKKISESALPIV

-566 GRGYSHSTR
+566 GRGYSHSAR

>member
-42 VEEYQDTIESD
+42 VEEYQDTIESA
-53 SNQENEELS
+53 SNQENKELS
-62 ENENEEK
+62 ESENEEK
-69 HEQNLDEQSR
+69 YEQISDEQSR
-79 QNHIEDYDGDDSVE
+79 QNHIKDYDEDDSVE

-105 ENNSEPL
+105 ENGSEPL

-135 EKQSEEPSEE
+135 EKQTEEPSEE
-145 KVGKHGMPLDYYIS
+145 KVGKHGMPLEYYIS

-180 DDELSPG
+180 DDELNPG

-202 KTIKE
+202 KAIKE

-227 EIGKMFALMQEN
+227 EIGKMFALMQED
-239 ISQNTSDI
+239 ISQNTSNI
-247 LNKMNVS
+247 LNKMNMS

-281 PEPVEMPIHETVD
+281 PEPAEISAHETVD
-294 YTEQLVGLKKDI
+294 YTEQLAGLKKDI

-326 NLVTD
+326 NIVTN

-376 KKQAVKQDSPKKS
+376 KKQTVKQDSLKKS
-389 QPEKKSQ
+389 QSEKKSQ
-396 KQPDS
+396 KQSEP
-401 KKESNKPQ
+401 KKESNEHQ
-409 DKQPKQEQAPVKQ
+409 NKQPKQEQTSVKQ

-432 IKAQEPAKK
+432 IKVQESVKK
-441 VTPVKETPVQNPKQ
+441 VTPVKETPIQNPKQ
-455 ETADLEDGT
+455 ETADLENGT
-464 KKVSKPKHLMPQSE
+464 KKVSKPRRLMPQSE
-478 KEIDKKISESALPVI
+478 KEIDKKISESALPIV

-522 QREQAARERAEAQN
+522 QREQAAKERAEAQN

-544 NQNLVNNTPV
+544 NQNLVNNIPV
-554 NQSQN
+554 NQPQN

-566 GRGYSHSTR
+566 GRGYTHSAR
-575 PTRPESSSYIARPE
+575 PTRPESTSYIARPE
-589 HGIR
+589 HSVR

>member
-1 MQNVIKSITEHPEM
+1 
-15 FLIIAGVIL
+15 
-24 LIILVL
+24 
-30 LVRKLFRKPKHN
+30 
-42 VEEYQDTIESD
+42 
-53 SNQENEELS
+53 
-62 ENENEEK
+62 
-69 HEQNLDEQSR
+69 
-79 QNHIEDYDGDDSVE
+79 
-93 DTREYRADELNE
+93 
-105 ENNSEPL
+105 
-112 KGSQEDDDVSM
+112 M

-135 EKQSEEPSEE
+135 EKQTEEPSEE
-145 KVGKHGMPLDYYIS
+145 KVGKHGMPLEYYIS

-180 DDELSPG
+180 DDELNPG

-202 KTIKE
+202 KAIKE

-227 EIGKMFALMQEN
+227 EIGKMFALMQED
-239 ISQNTSDI
+239 ISQNTSNI
-247 LNKMNVS
+247 LNKMNMS

-281 PEPVEMPIHETVD
+281 PEPAEISAHETVD
-294 YTEQLVGLKKDI
+294 YTEQLAGLKKDI

-326 NLVTD
+326 NIVTN

-376 KKQAVKQDSPKKS
+376 KKQTVKQDSLKKS

-396 KQPDS
+396 KQSEP
-401 KKESNKPQ
+401 KKESNEHQ
-409 DKQPKQEQAPVKQ
+409 NKQPKQEQTSVKQ

-432 IKAQEPAKK
+432 IKVQESVKK
-441 VTPVKETPVQNPKQ
+441 VTPVKETPIQNPKQ
-455 ETADLEDGT
+455 ETADLENGT
-464 KKVSKPKHLMPQSE
+464 KKVSKPRRLMPQSE
-478 KEIDKKISESALPVI
+478 KEIDKKISESALPIV

-522 QREQAARERAEAQN
+522 QREQAAKERAEAQN

-544 NQNLVNNTPV
+544 NQNLVNNIPV
-554 NQSQN
+554 NQPQN

-566 GRGYSHSTR
+566 GRGYTHSAR
-575 PTRPESSSYIARPE
+575 PTRPESTSYIARPE
-589 HGIR
+589 HSVR

>member
-1 MQNVIKSITEHPEM
+1 MQNVMKSITEHPEM
-15 FLIIAGVIL
+15 FLIIAGIIL

-42 VEEYQDTIESD
+42 GEEYQDTIESA
-53 SNQENEELS
+53 SNQENEELPES
-62 ENENEEK
+62 ENEK
-69 HEQNLDEQSR
+69 KYEQISDEQSR
-79 QNHIEDYDGDDSVE
+79 QNHIKDYDEDDSVE

-105 ENNSEPL
+105 ENGSESL
-112 KGSQEDDDVSM
+112 KDSQEDDDVSM
-123 QMHAKRREPREW
+123 QMHAKRHEPREW
-135 EKQSEEPSEE
+135 EKQTEEPSEE
-145 KVGKHGMPLDYYIS
+145 KVGKHGMPLKYYIS

-180 DDELSPG
+180 DDELNPG

-202 KTIKE
+202 KAIKE

-227 EIGKMFALMQEN
+227 EIGKMFALMQES

-247 LNKMNVS
+247 LNKMNMS
-254 KQDVISEIS
+254 KQDVISEIT

-281 PEPVEMPIHETVD
+281 PEPVEVSAPETVD
-294 YTEQLVGLKKDI
+294 YTEQLTGLKKDI

-331 MEMMTTEDNISG
+331 MDMMTTEDNISG

-376 KKQAVKQDSPKKS
+376 KKQTVKQDSSKKS

-396 KQPDS
+396 KQSDS
-401 KKESNKPQ
+401 KREDNEHQ
-409 DKQPKQEQAPVKQ
+409 NKQPKQEQVPVKQ

-432 IKAQEPAKK
+432 IKTQESVKK
-441 VTPVKETPVQNPKQ
+441 VTPVKETPIQNPKQ
-455 ETADLEDGT
+455 ETADLENGT
-464 KKVSKPKHLMPQSE
+464 KKVSKPRRLMPQSE
-478 KEIDKKISESALPVI
+478 KEIDKKISESALPIV

-566 GRGYSHSTR
+566 GRGYTHSAR
-575 PTRPESSSYIARPE
+575 PTRPESTSYIARPE
-589 HGIR
+589 HSVR

>member
-62 ENENEEK
+62 ENESEEEYK
-69 HEQNLDEQSR
+69 QIPDEQSR
-79 QNHIEDYDGDDSVE
+79 QNHIKDYDEDDSVE

-105 ENNSEPL
+105 ENDSEPL
-112 KGSQEDDDVSM
+112 KDSQEDDDVSM

-135 EKQSEEPSEE
+135 EKQAEEPSEE

-202 KTIKE
+202 KAVKE

-247 LNKMNVS
+247 LNKMNMS

-281 PEPVEMPIHETVD
+281 PEPAEVSAPETVD
-294 YTEQLVGLKKDI
+294 YTKQLAGLKKDI

-326 NLVTD
+326 NLVTN

-376 KKQAVKQDSPKKS
+376 KKQTVKQDSSKKS

-396 KQPDS
+396 KQSDS
-401 KKESNKPQ
+401 KKENNKSQ
-409 DKQPKQEQAPVKQ
+409 DKQSKQEQTPVKQ
-422 EAKPAEKQEP
+422 ESKSVEKQKPVKE
-432 IKAQEPAKK
+432 AE
-441 VTPVKETPVQNPKQ
+441 TVKETPVQNQKQ

-464 KKVSKPKHLMPQSE
+464 KKVSKPRQLTPQSE
-478 KEIDKKISESALPVI
+478 KEIDKKISESALPVV

-566 GRGYSHSTR
+566 GRGYSHSAR

>member
-62 ENENEEK
+62 ENENKEEY
-69 HEQNLDEQSR
+69 EQISDEQSR
-79 QNHIEDYDGDDSVE
+79 QNHIKDYDEDNSVE
-93 DTREYRADELNE
+93 DTREYRADEFNE
-105 ENNSEPL
+105 ENDSEPL
-112 KGSQEDDDVSM
+112 KDSQEDDDVSM

-135 EKQSEEPSEE
+135 EKQTEEQSEE

-180 DDELSPG
+180 DNELNPG

-239 ISQNTSDI
+239 ISKNTSDI
-247 LNKMNVS
+247 LDGMDAS
-254 KQDVISEIS
+254 KQAVISEIS

-331 MEMMTTEDNISG
+331 MEMITTEDNISG

-376 KKQAVKQDSPKKS
+376 KKQTVKQDSLKKS
-389 QPEKKSQ
+389 QSEKKSQ
-396 KQPDS
+396 KQSDS
-401 KKESNKPQ
+401 KREDNEHQ
-409 DKQPKQEQAPVKQ
+409 NKQPKKEQAPVKQ
-422 EAKPAEKQEP
+422 ESKSVEKQ
-432 IKAQEPAKK
+432 K
-441 VTPVKETPVQNPKQ
+441 PVKETTNVKEAPVQNPKQ
-455 ETADLEDGT
+455 ETVDLEDGT
-464 KKVSKPKHLMPQSE
+464 KKVSKPRQLMPQSE
-478 KEIDKKISESALPVI
+478 KEIDKKISESTLPIV

-522 QREQAARERAEAQN
+522 QREQAAKERAEAQN

-566 GRGYSHSTR
+566 GRGYTHSAR
-575 PTRPESSSYIARPE
+575 PTRPESSSYISRPE
-589 HGIR
+589 HSIR

>member
-15 FLIIAGVIL
+15 FLIITGVIL
-24 LIILVL
+24 LIILVF

-53 SNQENEELS
+53 SNQKSEELS
-62 ENENEEK
+62 ENENEEEY
-69 HEQNLDEQSR
+69 EQISDEQSR
-79 QNHIEDYDGDDSVE
+79 QSHIKDYDEDDSVE
-93 DTREYRADELNE
+93 DTRECHPDEFNE
-105 ENNSEPL
+105 ENDSEPL
-112 KGSQEDDDVSM
+112 KDSQEDDDVSM

-135 EKQSEEPSEE
+135 EKQLEESSEE

-180 DDELSPG
+180 DNELNPG

-202 KTIKE
+202 KAIKE

-247 LNKMNVS
+247 LNKMNMS

-281 PEPVEMPIHETVD
+281 PVPVETSVHETVD
-294 YTEQLVGLKKDI
+294 YTEQLAGLKKDI

-317 ALRVPVIPK
+317 ALRVPVIPE
-326 NLVTD
+326 NLVTNT
-331 MEMMTTEDNISG
+331 EMMTTEDNISG
-343 KIDEIGKKCDEIVT
+343 KIDEIGKKCDEIAT
-357 RVNDVKSLQVSQN
+357 RVNDVKSLQVSQH
-370 KQNPDT
+370 KQNPDI
-376 KKQAVKQDSPKKS
+376 KKQASKQDYSKKP

-396 KQPDS
+396 KQPEL
-401 KKESNKPQ
+401 KKEDAKPQ
-409 DKQPKQEQAPVKQ
+409 NKQPKQEQSPVKQ
-422 EAKPAEKQEP
+422 EAKPVEKQEP
-432 IKAQEPAKK
+432 VKVQEPVKEM
-441 VTPVKETPVQNPKQ
+441 TPVKETHVQNPKQ
-455 ETADLEDGT
+455 ETSNLEDGA
-464 KKVSKPKHLMPQSE
+464 KKVSKPRQLIPQSE

-505 DSEHLD
+505 DSEDLD
-511 SFKERHEQRRL
+511 SFKQRREQRRA
-522 QREQAARERAEAQN
+522 QREQAARERAEAQD
-536 KQNPVERN
+536 KQNPATEN
-544 NQNLVNNTPV
+544 SQNSVS
-554 NQSQN
+554 QSQN

-566 GRGYSHSTR
+566 GRGYTHSAR
-575 PTRPESSSYIARPE
+575 PSRPESASYIARPE
-589 HGIR
+589 HGVR

>member
-1 MQNVIKSITEHPEM
+1 MQNVIKTITEHPEM

-42 VEEYQDTIESD
+42 VEEYQDTIESA
-53 SNQENEELS
+53 SNQENKELS
-62 ENENEEK
+62 ENENEEEY
-69 HEQNLDEQSR
+69 EQNPDEQSR
-79 QNHIEDYDGDDSVE
+79 QSHIKDYDEDDSVE

-105 ENNSEPL
+105 ENDSEPL
-112 KGSQEDDDVSM
+112 KDSQEDDDVSM

-135 EKQSEEPSEE
+135 EKQPEEQSEE

-180 DDELSPG
+180 DNELNPG

-202 KTIKE
+202 KAIKE
-207 LTTSLNEVKLSQ
+207 LTASLNDVKLSQ

-239 ISQNTSDI
+239 ISENTSDI
-247 LNKMNVS
+247 LNKMNMS

-281 PEPVEMPIHETVD
+281 PEPVEMPVHETVD
-294 YTEQLVGLKKDI
+294 YTEQLAELKKDI

-376 KKQAVKQDSPKKS
+376 KKQTVKQDSPKKP

-422 EAKPAEKQEP
+422 ESKSLEKQ
-432 IKAQEPAKK
+432 K
-441 VTPVKETPVQNPKQ
+441 PVKEAETVKEAPVQNQKQ
-455 ETADLEDGT
+455 ETTDLEDGT
-464 KKVSKPKHLMPQSE
+464 KKVSKPRHLTPQSE
-478 KEIDKKISESALPVI
+478 KEIDKKISESALPVV

-522 QREQAARERAEAQN
+522 QREQAAKERAEAQN
-536 KQNPVERN
+536 KQNPVAGS
-544 NQNLVNNTPV
+544 NQNPVNDTSV

-566 GRGYSHSTR
+566 GRGYTHSAR
-575 PTRPESSSYIARPE
+575 PSRPESTSYIARPE

>member
-30 LVRKLFRKPKHN
+30 LVRKLFKKPKHN

-62 ENENEEK
+62 ENESEEEYK
-69 HEQNLDEQSR
+69 QIPDEQSR
-79 QNHIEDYDGDDSVE
+79 QNHIKDYDEDDSVE
-93 DTREYRADELNE
+93 DTREYRADEFNE
-105 ENNSEPL
+105 ENDSEPL
-112 KGSQEDDDVSM
+112 KDSQEDDDVSM

-135 EKQSEEPSEE
+135 EKQTEEPSEE

-166 ENYQYRHGMYEKKE
+166 ENYQYRHGMYKKKE

-202 KTIKE
+202 KAIKE
-207 LTTSLNEVKLSQ
+207 LTASLNEVKLSQ

-239 ISQNTSDI
+239 ISKNTSDI
-247 LNKMNVS
+247 LDGMDAS
-254 KQDVISEIS
+254 KQAVISEIS

-281 PEPVEMPIHETVD
+281 PEPAEVSAHETVD

-326 NLVTD
+326 NIVTN

-357 RVNDVKSLQVSQN
+357 RVNDVKSLQVSQS
-370 KQNPDT
+370 KQNSDT
-376 KKQAVKQDSPKKS
+376 KKQTVKQDSPKKS
-389 QPEKKSQ
+389 QSEKKSQ

-401 KKESNKPQ
+401 KKESNKSQ

-422 EAKPAEKQEP
+422 ESKSVEKQ
-432 IKAQEPAKK
+432 K
-441 VTPVKETPVQNPKQ
+441 PVKESTSVKEVPVQNSKQ
-455 ETADLEDGT
+455 ETTDLEGST
-464 KKVSKPKHLMPQSE
+464 KKVSKPRQLMPQSE
-478 KEIDKKISESALPVI
+478 KEIDKKISESALPIV

-522 QREQAARERAEAQN
+522 QREQAAKERAEAQN

-544 NQNLVNNTPV
+544 NQNLVNNAPV
-554 NQSQN
+554 NQLQN

-566 GRGYSHSTR
+566 GRGYTHSAR
-575 PTRPESSSYIARPE
+575 PTRPESTSYIARPE
-589 HGIR
+589 HGVR

>member
-62 ENENEEK
+62 ENESEEEYK
-69 HEQNLDEQSR
+69 QIPDEQSR
-79 QNHIEDYDGDDSVE
+79 QNHIKDYDEDDSVE
-93 DTREYRADELNE
+93 DTREYRADEFNE
-105 ENNSEPL
+105 ENDSEPL
-112 KGSQEDDDVSM
+112 KDSQEDDDVSM

-135 EKQSEEPSEE
+135 EKQTEEPSEE

-202 KTIKE
+202 KAVKE

-247 LNKMNVS
+247 LNKMNMS

-281 PEPVEMPIHETVD
+281 PEPAEASAPETVD
-294 YTEQLVGLKKDI
+294 YTEQLAGLKKDI

-376 KKQAVKQDSPKKS
+376 KKQTVKQDGSKKS

-396 KQPDS
+396 KQSDS
-401 KKESNKPQ
+401 KKENNKSQ
-409 DKQPKQEQAPVKQ
+409 DKQPKQEQTPVKQ
-422 EAKPAEKQEP
+422 ESKSVEKQ
-432 IKAQEPAKK
+432 K
-441 VTPVKETPVQNPKQ
+441 PVKETTSVKEAPVQNQKQ

-464 KKVSKPKHLMPQSE
+464 KKVSKPRQLMPQSE
-478 KEIDKKISESALPVI
+478 KEIDKKISESALPIV

-522 QREQAARERAEAQN
+522 QREQAAKERAEAQN

-544 NQNLVNNTPV
+544 NQNFVNNAPV
-554 NQSQN
+554 SQSQN

-566 GRGYSHSTR
+566 GRGYTHSAR
-575 PTRPESSSYIARPE
+575 PTRPESTSYIARPE